1 MGQKFLLDLLMA
13 GVLLALMAY
22 PLIGELEHEI
32 LGVALAILFL
42 IHQIKNFSWYKN
54 SIRGKYTYRRAFLT
68 LINLSLLILMAAQI
82 FSGVLLSKELFVHL
96 NLGLSVSTARLV
108 HLSAAYWLFVLVSVH
123 IGWHWKIIIAFAQKK
138 LELESIPK
146 IFKIAAAIFAAYGLY
161 ALINRQFLDYMF
173 LKSEFVFFN
182 FDEPVIFFLGD
193 CAAIMAFFIFIVDFI
208 MTR

>member
-1 MGQKFLLDLLMA
+1 MGQKFLLDLLMV
-13 GVLLALMAY
+13 GVLWALMAY

-32 LGVALAILFL
+32 LGIALAILFL

-123 IGWHWKIIIAFAQKK
+123 IGWHWRIILNFAQR
-138 LELESIPK
+138 K
-146 IFKIAAAIFAAYGLY
+146 IEFGKITQALGIIFAAYGLY

-182 FDEPVIFFLGD
+182 FDEPVIFFFGD

-208 MTR
+208 MNR